1 MSELKTT
8 PLVDIHKA
16 LGAKM
21 VEFGGFLMPVAY
33 GSIMEEHKAVRERAG
48 IFDVSHMGE
57 FVVTGDGAR
66 AFVNGIIT
74 NNCAKVPIGGVQYTV
89 MCRENGNA
97 VDDLLVYV
105 LAEDELM
112 LVVNA
117 ANIDK
122 DFAHVTSHAA
132 PGVEVRNA
140 SDELA
145 LIAVQGPLSRDIL
158 MDCPFFAGAKQ
169 KLGEAGYYTWFHFDH
184 GGSQV
189 MVSRTGYTG
198 ELGFEV
204 MMPNAL
210 AVSCWEQLLAT
221 GGDRGLVPV
230 GLGARDTL
238 RFEASYPL
246 YGPELDDETSPLE
259 AGLGWVVKFKKPPY
273 TGSETLKRQ
282 KEEGPART
290 LIGFELEGR
299 NIARQ
304 GYTVLRDGREIGK
317 VTSGGFAPTLARS
330 LGMALVERA
339 DAGGA
344 EGLAIDIRGREVPAT
359 VVPLPFYKGKTK

>member
-16 LGAKM
+16 LGAKL
-21 VEFGGFLMPVAY
+21 VEFAGYLMPVAY

-48 IFDVSHMGE
+48 LFDVSHMGE
-57 FVVTGDGAR
+57 FTVTGEGAKD
-66 AFVNGIIT
+66 FVNGVIT
-74 NNCAKVPIGGVQYTV
+74 NNCAKVAPGGVQYTV
-89 MCRENGNA
+89 MCRGDGTT

-105 LAEDELM
+105 LAEDEIM

-122 DFAHVTSHAA
+122 DFAHVTSH
-132 PGVEVRNA
+132 PSGGLKIRNA
-140 SDELA
+140 SDEYG
-145 LIAVQGPLSRDIL
+145 LIAVQGPLSREIM
-158 MDCPFFAGAKQ
+158 MDCPFFADARDA
-169 KLGEAGYYTWFHFDH
+169 LAAAGYYTCFFLDYE
-184 GGSQV
+184 GSRV

-204 MMPNAL
+204 MVPNAQ
-210 AVSCWEQLLAT
+210 AVACWEQLLAT

-246 YGPELDDETSPLE
+246 YGHELDDDTSPLE
-259 AGLGWVVKFKKPPY
+259 AGLGWIVKFKKPPY
-273 TGSETLKRQ
+273 TGYETLKTQ
-282 KEEGPART
+282 KANGPPRA
-290 LIGFELEGR
+290 LIGFELAGR

-304 GYTVLRDGREIGK
+304 GYAVIRDGREIGK
-317 VTSGGFAPTLARS
+317 VTSGAFAPSLRQS
-330 LGMALVERA
+330 LGMALVDRDAANA
-339 DAGGA
+339 DAVTIG
-344 EGLAIDIRGREVPAT
+344 IRGREVPAT
-359 VVPLPFYKGKTK
+359 VVPMPFYKGNVR